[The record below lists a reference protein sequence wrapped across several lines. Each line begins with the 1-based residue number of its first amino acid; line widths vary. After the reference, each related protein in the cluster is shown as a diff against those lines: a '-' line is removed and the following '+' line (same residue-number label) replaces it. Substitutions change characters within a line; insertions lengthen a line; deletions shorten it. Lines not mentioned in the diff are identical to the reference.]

1 MENTNTA
8 LFNWAKA
15 QELMDNIK
23 RMNDLL
29 DVHIQAQNSDLILF
43 QYEEMRKKYLE
54 ELNEMFH
61 FYALVV
67 KEKVKRKRKVHGV

>member
-1 MENTNTA
+1 MKNTNTA
-8 LFNWAKA
+8 LFNGAKA

-23 RMNDLL
+23 RVNDLL
-29 DVHIQAQNSDLILF
+29 DVHIQAQSSDLILF

-67 KEKVKRKRKVHGV
+67 KEKVKRKRKVRV